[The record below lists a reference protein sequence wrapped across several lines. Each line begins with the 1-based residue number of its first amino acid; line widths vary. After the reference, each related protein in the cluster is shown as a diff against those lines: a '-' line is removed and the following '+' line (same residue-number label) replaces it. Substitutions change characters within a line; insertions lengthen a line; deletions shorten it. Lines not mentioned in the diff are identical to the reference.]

1 MALLQKK
8 ADAPLMTGE
17 DLLRHPDLGPCEL
30 VDGRIVPMTPT
41 KLRHGA
47 VESRVGSRLQVW
59 VDETERGL
67 VAGGEVGVYTRRN
80 PDTVRAADIL
90 FISHERLAQC
100 SEDGFLEVAPELVVE
115 VLSPDDRWRQV
126 MKKVGEYFSVGALRV
141 WVFDPRKRRVLVY
154 RSPEDVTELG
164 VGQILSDEELL
175 PGFSLPLSVVFRI

>member
-1 MALLQKK
+1 MALLQKLPDK
-8 ADAPLMTGE
+8 LITGE
-17 DLLRHPDLGPCEL
+17 ELLRMPDLGPCEL

-59 VDETERGL
+59 VDDTGRGL

-80 PDTVRAADIL
+80 PDTVRAADYL
-90 FISHERLAQC
+90 FISNERLAQR
-100 SEDGFLEVAPELVVE
+100 SENGFLEVAPELVVE

-126 MKKVGEYFSVGALRV
+126 MKKVCEYFSVGVLRV
-141 WVFDPRKRRVLVY
+141 WVFDPKKRRVLVY

-164 VGQILSDEELL
+164 VGQILEDEELL
-175 PGFSLPLSVVFRI
+175 PGFSLPLSVVFRV